1 VSQLTQDDLFRWYR
15 RYAIPNNLVLA
26 VAGDVEAEIVRRD
39 VSRLFASWQSG
50 LLDFPPLGR
59 PVQPVVGGPV
69 LYQRDKEQAHI
80 VVGMRGTSLHHPDRY
95 ALRVLES
102 ILASQGGRLFVEL
115 REKQSLAYTV
125 TARSLEGLDPFIFFV
140 YIATSPEKSRIALDG
155 IREELV
161 RVREAGVTTEELE
174 RAKRYLVGSYEIEL
188 QKNSALAAMLA
199 FDERYGIGYQES
211 DAYAQNILAVTHE
224 MVQHV
229 ARTYL
234 SVEHSS
240 VVVVGPSSSGG
251 MEIEPSAERVES

>member
-1 VSQLTQDDLFRWYR
+1 
-15 RYAIPNNLVLA
+15 
-26 VAGDVEAEIVRRD
+26 
-39 VSRLFASWQSG
+39 
-50 LLDFPPLGR
+50 
-59 PVQPVVGGPV
+59 
-69 LYQRDKEQAHI
+69 
-80 VVGMRGTSLHHPDRY
+80 
-95 ALRVLES
+95 
-102 ILASQGGRLFVEL
+102 
-115 REKQSLAYTV
+115 
-125 TARSLEGLDPFIFFV
+125 
-140 YIATSPEKSRIALDG
+140 
-155 IREELV
+155 
-161 RVREAGVTTEELE
+161 VTTEELE